1 MTSWDTSVDFLV
13 VGSGAAGMTAAL
25 HAHDLGGET
34 VIIEKAAVF
43 GGSTAVSG
51 GVVWVPNNPLMARQG
66 ISDSPEAALRY
77 LEIVTSGSSL
87 RERLQA
93 YIETAPRMMTTMA
106 ETSHVRFE
114 CLAKYPDYY
123 PEVEGG
129 MRGGRSCEPAVFD
142 ALRLGAEFWRLRF
155 PPREKLVLGGR
166 AMIKAADASRLL
178 TGGMPAA
185 WFMLHRLFVYYTN
198 VRARRQG
205 SRVTDLTLGSALA
218 GRLRLSLMD
227 RGVPLWLD
235 TPMKEILS
243 ECGCVV
249 GAVAEKAGKPL
260 RIQVRKGVLLAA
272 GGFERNAAMRRR
284 YQHAPTGTDW
294 TAGCDAN
301 TGDVIELGAAL
312 GGSLDLMD
320 EAWWCPCVVA
330 PFPVMDRP
338 WIVIFEKNMPGCI
351 VVDRRGQ
358 RFMNEAAPYNEVV
371 KRMYAANTPEAPA
384 IPAFLIFDH
393 SYRRRY
399 ACGPMMP
406 SYVTPDRFL
415 RQELKAQFFKKDDT
429 LEGLARQIG
438 VDAAGLTETVRRFN
452 QFAAAGKDADFG
464 RGDSL
469 QDRFYAG
476 EAGEGTNP
484 NLGPLERP
492 PFYAVPLFPG
502 DLGTKGGLRTDA
514 SGRVLTD
521 SDRPI
526 PGLYAAGNCSAS
538 VMGRSYPG
546 AGATIGPAMTF
557 GFIAAEHALR
567 GMPAPTG

>member
-25 HAHDLGGET
+25 RAHDLGGET
-34 VIIEKAAVF
+34 LVVEKAPVF

-51 GVVWVPNNPLMARQG
+51 GVVWVPSNPLMAGQG
-66 ISDSPEAALRY
+66 IRDSPEAALRY
-77 LEIVTSGSSL
+77 LEIVTRGSAA

-93 YIETAPRMMTTMA
+93 YVETAPRMMAVMA
-106 ETSHVRFE
+106 DASHVRFE
-114 CLAKYPDYY
+114 CLPNYPDYY

-142 ALRLGAEFWRLRF
+142 ALQLGAEFWRLRF

-166 AMIKAADASRLL
+166 AMIRAADARRLL
-178 TGGMPAA
+178 AGGIPAA
-185 WFMLHRLFVYYTN
+185 WFMLRRLLAYYTN

-205 SRVTDLTLGSALA
+205 SRVTALTLGSALV
-218 GRLRLSLMD
+218 GRLRLSLMH
-227 RGVPLWLD
+227 RNVPVWLD
-235 TPMKEILS
+235 TPLKEILS
-243 ECGCVV
+243 EHGCVV
-249 GAVAEKAGKPL
+249 GAMVERAGQPV
-260 RIQVRKGVLLAA
+260 RIRAREGVLLAA
-272 GGFERNAAMRRR
+272 GGFERNAAIRRR
-284 YQHAPTGTDW
+284 YQPAPTSTEW

-301 TGDVIELGAAL
+301 TGEVIELGAAI

-330 PFPVMDRP
+330 PFPVTDRP

-351 VVDRRGQ
+351 VVDKGGR
-358 RFMNEAAPYNEVV
+358 RFMNEAAPYSDVV
-371 KRMYAANTPEAPA
+371 KNMYAANTPEALA

-415 RQELKAQFFKKDDT
+415 RQELKAGFFKKDDT

-452 QFAAAGKDADFG
+452 QFAVTGQDGDFG
-464 RGDSL
+464 RGNSV

-476 EAGEGTNP
+476 EAGKGANP
-484 NLGPLERP
+484 NLGPLQEP
-492 PFYAVPLFPG
+492 PFYAVQLFPG

-514 SGRVLTD
+514 WARVLTN
-521 SDRPI
+521 SEQPI

-557 GFIAAEHALR
+557 GFLAAEHALR
-567 GMPAPTG
+567 GEPVPGR